1 MALLSHRLR
10 FKGVILGNFTAT
22 EITEKLRANEIS
34 LIHAVEQRGRW
45 ITVRQF
51 QQDNTE
57 GLYTPPNQ
65 SGLLGRLAGKSQ
77 PPSIPNGTPPPPP
90 GSSLVADSIESRVRQ
105 GYLWSGLS
113 FLLPMVIGLPL
124 WLLKDVLN
132 IPTTA
137 FKILL
142 VIGTLLGTAYSAW
155 RTIQSAHSLQGEGL
169 EDVGRSMQQL
179 GIALAGA
186 STCFWIFLVFI
197 NF

>member
-1 MALLSHRLR
+1 MAPLSHRLR
-10 FKGVILGNFTAT
+10 FKGVILGNFTAS
-22 EITEKLRANEIS
+22 EIAEKLRANEIS

-45 ITVRQF
+45 LTVRQF
-51 QQDNTE
+51 QQE
-57 GLYTPPNQ
+57 SAEAFLTPPNQ
-65 SGLLGRLAGKSQ
+65 SGLLGRLSGKT
-77 PPSIPNGTPPPPP
+77 PPASAPSGAPPPPP
-90 GSSLVADSIESRVRQ
+90 GSTIIADSIESRVRQ

-113 FLLPMVIGLPL
+113 FLLPMAIGLPL
-124 WLLKDVLN
+124 WLLKDLLH

-142 VIGTLLGTAYSAW
+142 VIGTLAGAGYSAW

-169 EDVGRSMQQL
+169 DDVGQSMQQL

-186 STCFWIFLVFI
+186 SICFWIFLVFI